1 MWPCDDARPIEHC
14 VVNVHAAVAQLMG
27 LDGSEDRDG
36 GLQLVDAGDPER
48 WASLPLGSFP
58 CPSKSAKWT
67 WVKLSYKS
75 RDAGYF
81 QASAIQCFDDSIIQ
95 RLWVCL
101 KLENKI
107 FQAISVSMFRNH
119 PSGCDAPRL
128 SDT

>member
-48 WASLPLGSFP
+48 WASLPFGSFP

-81 QASAIQCFDDSIIQ
+81 QASAIP
-95 RLWVCL
+95 
-101 KLENKI
+101 
-107 FQAISVSMFRNH
+107 MFRRFDH
-119 PSGCDAPRL
+119 PTALGL
-128 SDT
+128 SQTGEQDFPSHFSFDVSKPSIRMRCPKVK